1 MENETLT
8 WMNYI
13 ENSHL
18 FHFRH
23 EFSLPIEII
32 KGGKQNTEIMIRKN
46 NMHTLAYT
54 NVPRN
59 IASRNFR
66 KISTAS
72 STPNKKLWV
81 ILLFVI
87 TVKIKTSYRIPL
99 QIQKCKTLQLH
110 AYQARTVFCNLPG
123 KNIEKNECHKS
134 LQSKIL
140 WHNESICNIK
150 KHDHFH

>member
-1 MENETLT
+1 MENETHT

-72 STPNKKLWV
+72 STPNKKL
-81 ILLFVI
+81 
-87 TVKIKTSYRIPL
+87 
-99 QIQKCKTLQLH
+99 
-110 AYQARTVFCNLPG
+110 
-123 KNIEKNECHKS
+123 
-134 LQSKIL
+134 
-140 WHNESICNIK
+140 
-150 KHDHFH
+150 